1 MNKDIIKKNNLNTLN
16 LYNYNNN
23 NISINILY
31 SGLLNKIYF
40 IDNMNLIIFYKHII
54 RYINYINNWII
65 SIINAINNIILYF
78 IYHINKYRFGYIIIK
93 ISFYNILPYQNNFY
107 YFYMEINIIINSNN
121 SFKKKIKNY

>member
-1 MNKDIIKKNNLNTLN
+1 MEEKKQ
-16 LYNYNNN
+16 
-23 NISINILY
+23 
-31 SGLLNKIYF
+31 LNKIYF